1 MISCCSK
8 FVCFRSLGV
17 FVLFGGSPDFQK
29 FRSRA
34 ADDTHKCQADFCL
47 GAHAGMIVLSVQ
59 SCVIRPIS
67 RRSVRRASI
76 FSKCFLCRSG
86 HACELG
92 AHPEDTVEA
101 LSSRSPAHLSL
112 AKRAE
117 DEKLIRLLES
127 WPCVGGPSEGGV
139 AQAMSRDCPHGAW
152 TRSRPPHTVPESPP
166 HHVYPRRGP
175 VLRAAACTGAAEAAR
190 GVREVLQGGPAE
202 PEGWPHR
209 AGPPHPS
216 ARLLTLGIF
225 GFVCMCGGPRLVMG
239 PRSLVAER

>member
-152 TRSRPPHTVPESPP
+152 TRSRPPTRSQSRPPTTCTPEEDQYFVQQLAQERRRQPEECVKFFKEGRPNPKDGRTARVP
-166 HHVYPRRGP
+166 RI
-175 VLRAAACTGAAEAAR
+175 
-190 GVREVLQGGPAE
+190 PA
-202 PEGWPHR
+202 
-209 AGPPHPS
+209 
-216 ARLLTLGIF
+216 LG
-225 GFVCMCGGPRLVMG
+225 
-239 PRSLVAER
+239 S